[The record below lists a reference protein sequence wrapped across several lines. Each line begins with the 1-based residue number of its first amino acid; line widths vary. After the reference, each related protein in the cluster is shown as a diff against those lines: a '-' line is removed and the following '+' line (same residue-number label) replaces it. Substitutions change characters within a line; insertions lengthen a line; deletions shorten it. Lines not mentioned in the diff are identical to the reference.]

1 MNDYPDSRYPNSISY
16 NVGGLNVSESSTLS
30 SGPVRFRRSNSL
42 SGHSITLRY
51 SDLTQTEVSEF
62 RQHYLDAAGTH
73 SKFKIPT
80 TVFGGANVTQST
92 SFYRYASTP
101 DENQKGVFHDIE
113 IEVLVLTGVDLTYV
127 LTAENA
133 STVATESTV
142 TDSFFL
148 NGTGPF
154 ILDCDDATP
163 HAGTTLE
170 YLIVA
175 GNANGI

>member
-16 NVGGLNVSESSTLS
+16 NVGGLNVSQSQTLS
-30 SGPVRFRRSNSL
+30 SGPIRFRRSNVL
-42 SGHSITLRY
+42 TGHTITLRY
-51 SDLTQTEVSEF
+51 LDLTQAEVSEF

-73 SKFKIPT
+73 SKFKIPQ
-80 TVFGGANVTQST
+80 TVLGKANITEST

-113 IEVLVLTGVDLTYV
+113 IEVVVLTGVDLTYK
-127 LTAENA
+127 LTGENA
-133 STVATESTV
+133 SSVNTEASV

-154 ILDCDDATP
+154 ILDCNDATG
-163 HAGTTLE
+163 HTSSLLE
-170 YLIVA
+170 YLIIA

>member
-16 NVGGLNVSESSTLS
+16 DVGRLNVSQTQTLS
-30 SGPVRFRRSNSL
+30 SGAIRFRRSNVL
-42 SGHSITLRY
+42 TGHTIKFIY
-51 SDLTQTEVSEF
+51 NDLTQTEVSLF

-101 DENQKGVFHDIE
+101 NENQKGVFHDIE
-113 IEVLVLTGVDLTYV
+113 IEVLVLTGVDLTYK
-127 LTAENA
+127 LTSENA
-133 STVATESTV
+133 SLPATESTV
-142 TDSFFL
+142 NDSFFL

-154 ILDCDDATP
+154 ILNCDDATP

-175 GNANGI
+175 GTASGV